1 MKALRE
7 RFSRLHPD
15 HQRIASGAFRVA
27 IFLVLGK
34 AAGAF
39 KEMAVAYR
47 YGVSDAVDAYQF
59 TLTMATW
66 LPVTAVSVL
75 SVVLI
80 PVLVRVNRD
89 DPARRARFLG
99 ELQMLAVLIALGLAL
114 LTWFGWPLVLQWVGG
129 GLSDNVRAMSTQLLW
144 AFAPVAAFTLLAG
157 ISAARLR
164 ARERHVNT
172 LLDSVPAVA
181 VLAWVMLAFNAEGVG
196 PLLWGTLVGF
206 AVQVVWLAW
215 LAKRA
220 DEGMWGRPAWGMRSE
235 HWPEVMKAAGVM
247 LIGQVAMSFV
257 GPIDQYTAAN
267 LGQNA
272 NATLGYAAR
281 LLSLLLGIGA
291 VSVGRA
297 ALPVLADVQARGEV
311 HRARTMALKWSFLMV
326 LAGAVAV
333 AVGWVLAPWG
343 VAFLFERGAFTAQDT
358 AAVADVLRWGLLQLP
373 FYFGV
378 LVLVQLLASQNRY
391 RIMALI
397 AVANFGVKFVMNPLL
412 APQMGTA
419 GIMLATSLMYLS
431 SYICYVFAAL
441 RPPPPP
447 RTPKAAANP
456 APAVA
461 GRDSQISSQGAQ
473 S

>member
-7 RFSRLHPD
+7 RYARLHPD
-15 HQRIASGAFRVA
+15 HRRIASGAARVA
-27 IFLVLGK
+27 IFLLLGK

-66 LPVTAVSVL
+66 LPVTAVGVL

-80 PVLVRVNRD
+80 PVLVRVNRGD
-89 DPARRARFLG
+89 AEGRARFLG
-99 ELQMLAVLIALGLAL
+99 ELQMVSLLLAGALGV
-114 LTWFGWPLVLQWVGG
+114 LTWLAWPLVLQIVGA
-129 GLSDNVRAMSTQLLW
+129 GLSDTVREMSRQLLW

-181 VLAWVMLAFNAEGVG
+181 VLGWVMLAYSAEGVG

-206 AVQVVWLAW
+206 AVQAAWLAW
-215 LAKRA
+215 LAARA
-220 DEGMWGRPAWGMRSE
+220 DGGVWGLPRPGLRSE
-235 HWPEVMKAAGVM
+235 HWPELVKAAGVM

-281 LLSLLLGIGA
+281 LLSLILGIGA

-297 ALPVLADVQARGEV
+297 ALPVLADVQSRGDGELARS
-311 HRARTMALKWSFLMV
+311 MALKWSMLMI

-333 AVGWVLAPWG
+333 ALGWVLAPWG
-343 VAFLFERGAFTAQDT
+343 VAFLFERGAFTAEDT
-358 AAVADVLRWGLLQLP
+358 QAVAHVLRWGLLQLP

-391 RIMALI
+391 RIMAAI
-397 AVANFGVKFVMNPLL
+397 AVANFGVKALLNPVL
-412 APQMGTA
+412 APMMGTA
-419 GIMLATSLMYLS
+419 GIMLATSIMYLL
-431 SYICYVFAAL
+431 SYVCYVMAAL
-441 RPPPPP
+441 RRPPAKP
-447 RTPKAAANP
+447 AAAS
-456 APAVA
+456 ATDADGTSGERA
-461 GRDSQISSQGAQ
+461 
-473 S
+473 